1 MSSDQIFFIAI
12 AAVLILGALGAFAV
26 AYRRSLS
33 EQDLWEAGVSAE
45 TRRADKSTDLE
56 IASIVIEAPS
66 EEVEALVVEG
76 TEEGAVAVATA
87 PIQVETRQVI
97 EISPEEAGVN
107 RRQFFN
113 RALGGLFGAWMG
125 MFGLASLAM
134 LWPKVSG
141 GFGSDVDAGDID
153 EIRDLVFN
161 NDGSITP
168 LFVPEAKAYIVPVSS
183 EVQAGSQFTEDLSVV
198 AGGFTALF
206 QKCVHLGCRVPWCG
220 SSQGFECPCHGSKY
234 NLHGE
239 YNSGPAPRNMDRF
252 EVSVS
257 DAGDLVVN
265 TGNVVQTA
273 RAKTLTIQYPQGP
286 FCV

>member
-12 AAVLILGALGAFAV
+12 AGVLILGALGAFAI

-33 EQDLWEAGVSAE
+33 EQDLWEGGVSAE
-45 TRRADKSTDLE
+45 TRKADRPAAVAVT
-56 IASIVIEAPS
+56 AAVIEAPS
-66 EEVEALVVEG
+66 EEVEALVADSP
-76 TEEGAVAVATA
+76 EEGAVAVATA

-141 GFGSDVDAGDID
+141 GFGSDVDAGLLED
-153 EIRDLVFN
+153 IRDQVFN
-161 NDGSITP
+161 ADGTITP
-168 LFVPEAKAYIVPVSS
+168 FFIPSAKAYVVPVTADAQS
-183 EVQAGSQFTEDLSVV
+183 GSQFTDDLSVV
-198 AGGFTALF
+198 AGGFAALW
-206 QKCVHLGCRVPWCG
+206 QKCVHLGCRVPWCS

-234 NLHGE
+234 NSLGE
-239 YNSGPAPRNMDRF
+239 YVAGPAPRNLDRF
-252 EVSVS
+252 EVFVRDDHLIIKTGSVIGTS
-257 DAGDLVVN
+257 
-265 TGNVVQTA
+265 
-273 RAKTLTIQYPQGP
+273 RAPVKSVLYPQGP
-286 FCV
+286 SCIG

>member
-234 NLHGE
+234 NAIGE
-239 YNSGPAPRNMDRF
+239 YQAGPAPRNLDRF
-252 EVSVS
+252 EVFISDDHLIVKTGSVIGTS
-257 DAGDLVVN
+257 RAPVK
-265 TGNVVQTA
+265 NVP
-273 RAKTLTIQYPQGP
+273 YPQGP
-286 FCV
+286 SCIG